1 MLLLKVH
8 HGDIYFNFF
17 CFDSKQSTHSI
28 IHCISVYKG
37 RKIRDFTK
45 YSLKGA
51 NSDAV
56 ICCIFV
62 PLCFRCCSACLET
75 ITVEM

>member
-1 MLLLKVH
+1 MVIFTLIIFVSIQK
-8 HGDIYFNFF
+8 
-17 CFDSKQSTHSI
+17 KSTHRI

-37 RKIRDFTK
+37 RKIREITK